1 MNYEGGEAIGLFAN
15 ETQMASYATDKL
27 GLDWKNLDEAG
38 KQVTRLEYAKSMQE
52 SAGATGQAARESNS
66 LENQLGNLKQA
77 WEDIKA
83 KFGAPI
89 LEPAV
94 NGIKK
99 LADLIVNFDTKPI
112 IEKFDKFVSYISSN
126 ITPAFNAILP
136 VATSAFEKIKSVAS
150 GFVDFFKNLFTGEGN
165 VGESFVRVFNSIKEV
180 AIPILQD
187 AVTFIK
193 GILDQLKQ
201 FWDENGAQITEAV
214 KNAFSMIASIIE
226 FVMPYVQMYIEKIW
240 GVIKAVFQGAVDVIL
255 GIIKVFSGL
264 FTGDWSKLWEGI
276 KQIVSGIATAI
287 WGIVKNSFLGNLITA
302 FIEFKNKVVAKFNEL
317 KDNAISKF
325 NELKSKATEKF
336 NEIKN
341 AIMGP
346 INTARDKVGEAISKI
361 KGFFSGLSL
370 KLPNISTPHFKLKNW
385 SKNPLD
391 WVDKMPSIG
400 VDWYA
405 KGAIFTQPT
414 LFNTPGG
421 IKGFGEAG
429 PEAAIPL
436 TESVL
441 GAIGK
446 MIASTMPQSNG
457 NISLNIQ
464 PAPVYLDGYEITKII
479 FDYIDD
485 KQQSELA
492 GALTLNGVKL

>member
-1 MNYEGGEAIGLFAN
+1 
-15 ETQMASYATDKL
+15 
-27 GLDWKNLDEAG
+27 
-38 KQVTRLEYAKSMQE
+38 
-52 SAGATGQAARESNS
+52 
-66 LENQLGNLKQA
+66 
-77 WEDIKA
+77 
-83 KFGAPI
+83 
-89 LEPAV
+89 
-94 NGIKK
+94 
-99 LADLIVNFDTKPI
+99 
-112 IEKFDKFVSYISSN
+112 
-126 ITPAFNAILP
+126 
-136 VATSAFEKIKSVAS
+136 
-150 GFVDFFKNLFTGEGN
+150 
-165 VGESFVRVFNSIKEV
+165 
-180 AIPILQD
+180 
-187 AVTFIK
+187 
-193 GILDQLKQ
+193 
-201 FWDENGAQITEAV
+201 
-214 KNAFSMIASIIE
+214 
-226 FVMPYVQMYIEKIW
+226 
-240 GVIKAVFQGAVDVIL
+240 
-255 GIIKVFSGL
+255 
-264 FTGDWSKLWEGI
+264 
-276 KQIVSGIATAI
+276 
-287 WGIVKNSFLGNLITA
+287 
-302 FIEFKNKVVAKFNEL
+302 
-317 KDNAISKF
+317 
-325 NELKSKATEKF
+325 
-336 NEIKN
+336 
-341 AIMGP
+341 MGP